1 MRKTPFITNQYY
13 HIFNRGVDKR
23 QIFSDIYDLKRFMQS
38 MAEFN
43 TIEPIGS
50 IYENKYKLGHRMSKS
65 SGKLVE
71 FICYC
76 LNPNHYH
83 FILKQITD
91 KGIEKLLQ
99 KIGNGYTKYYNN
111 KHKRSGV
118 LFQGKFK
125 SVHIKS
131 NDQLLHASIYV
142 NLNFRIHKIDKTMLK
157 IVKSSWPEYIGDN
170 KDNLCDK
177 KDILSQFKNSA
188 EYKDL
193 ALNILNDIIERK
205 EEIKNFEY

>member
-1 MRKTPFITNQYY
+1 
-13 HIFNRGVDKR
+13 
-23 QIFSDIYDLKRFMQS
+23 
-38 MAEFN
+38 
-43 TIEPIGS
+43 
-50 IYENKYKLGHRMSKS
+50 
-65 SGKLVE
+65 
-71 FICYC
+71 
-76 LNPNHYH
+76 
-83 FILKQITD
+83 
-91 KGIEKLLQ
+91 LQ

-131 NDQLLHASIYV
+131 NDQLLHTSIYV